1 MPNVIEFRPRESN
14 GKRRTYEK
22 AADVIPMPV
31 RNSKS
36 SEKSKTPKD
45 VPTLSDLM
53 DLTWPRATD

>member
-1 MPNVIEFRPRESN
+1 MQNVIEFRPREST

-31 RNSKS
+31 RESKS
-36 SEKSKTPKD
+36 STKD
-45 VPTLSDLM
+45 KKPTEVPTLSDLM